1 MTEEET
7 LAALPIWRSTP
18 TLVPLEKGRTNRNFI
33 IRHGDDRYFGRMGI
47 DLPHHDVSRSNE
59 QACAKVAADLGV
71 SPDVHYA
78 DNGILITTFVD
89 GATLC
94 AADMHDGETI
104 DAIAA
109 VLRRLHSR
117 PAPRAITA
125 RCGVA
130 ICRSY
135 LETTPDDELPIPR
148 ETIIRRLGEPNVDG
162 DSLVHTDIIPE
173 NLMRTT
179 NGLMLID
186 WEYSGR
192 GVPEIDLA
200 SVIANGDLTPSAT
213 QRLLAAYGPH
223 RADVLEQQRVAL
235 VVREALWCLAQ
246 LRHGG
251 PQGDMVAYTKH
262 CLDRMLRLFS

>member
-1 MTEEET
+1 MTEEEAI
-7 LAALPIWRSTP
+7 AALPIWRSTP
-18 TLVPLEKGRTNRNFI
+18 SLVPLEKGRTNRNFI
-33 IRHGDDRYFGRMGI
+33 IRHGNDRYFGRMGV
-47 DLPHHDVSRSNE
+47 DLPHHDVKRANE
-59 QACAKVAADLGV
+59 QACAKFAAGLGV
-71 SPDVHYA
+71 SPGVHYA
-78 DNGILITTFVD
+78 DSGILITAFVD

-94 AADMHDGETI
+94 AADMHNDETI

-117 PAPRAITA
+117 PAPHTITA

-135 LETTPDDELPIPR
+135 LETTPDDELPIPC
-148 ETIIRRLGEPNVDG
+148 ETIIRLLGEPNLDG
-162 DSLVHTDIIPE
+162 DCLVHTDIIPE

-179 NGLMLID
+179 NSLLLID

-192 GVPEIDLA
+192 GAPEIDLA
-200 SVIANGDLTPSAT
+200 SVISNGDLTPSET

-251 PQGDMVAYTKH
+251 PQGDMISYTKL
-262 CLDRMLRLFS
+262 CIDRMLRLFS